1 MTVTGTATGPLEG
14 FRIVDLTAIVSGP
27 FATQILADQGAD
39 VIKVE
44 PPRGGDMIRAV
55 GYRRGSVST
64 IFASLNRNKRSI
76 AVDLKTPAGVALV
89 MELARTADAFVQNF
103 RPGAAERLGIGYEDV
118 RRVAPEIVYVSIS
131 GFGPS
136 GPYAAK
142 RVYDPVIQMLS
153 GMVETQTD
161 PAVRKPDYVRNIVCD
176 KVTSLTTAQAVTA
189 ALLARATGK
198 GGQHVRLAMLD
209 AAVAFVWPDAMVNET
224 FVGED
229 VKRGLTMSDIYAVFE
244 AADGFMCVYVSS
256 NAEWRGLCG
265 AFGRPE
271 LIEDDRFRSP
281 NRRGKHFRAMHEEL
295 RKMLAGLSVAEACR
309 RLDEADVPCA
319 PMRSRADLRHD
330 PQVIANELIIEQEFE
345 HVGRMRQ
352 PRPPARFE
360 SMPTSIR
367 AAAPL
372 LGEHT
377 NRILRELGKS
387 DEEIA
392 RLRAN
397 GVVA

>member
-64 IFASLNRNKRSI
+64 TFASLNRNKRSI
-76 AVDLKTPAGVALV
+76 ALDLKTPAGVALLL
-89 MELARTADAFVQNF
+89 ELVATADAFVQNF

-153 GMVETQTD
+153 GMVETQID
-161 PAVRKPDYVRNIVCD
+161 PAVGRPDYVRNIVCD
-176 KVTSLTTAQAVTA
+176 KVTSLTAAQAITA

-209 AAVAFVWPDAMVNET
+209 AAVAFLWPDAMVNET
-224 FVGED
+224 FVGDD

-244 AADGFMCVYVSS
+244 ATDGFMAVYVSS
-256 NAEWRGLCG
+256 NAEWRALCR
-265 AFGRPE
+265 ALGRPE
-271 LIEDDRFRSP
+271 LIEDERFRSP
-281 NRRGKHFRAMHEEL
+281 NRRGRHFRAMHAEV
-295 RKMLAGLSVAEACR
+295 RKMLAGMSVAEVCR
-309 RLDEADVPCA
+309 RLDAADVPCA
-319 PMRSRADLRHD
+319 PMRSRAELRND
-330 PQVIANELIIEQEFE
+330 PQAIANELIVEQEFE
-345 HVGRMRQ
+345 GVGRVRQ
-352 PRPPARFE
+352 PRPAARFAGT
-360 SMPTSIR
+360 PTSIR

-377 NRILRELGKS
+377 DRVLRELGKS
-387 DEEIA
+387 DTEIA
-392 RLRAN
+392 RLRAE